1 MPVAVSPPEFLALV
15 MMTSFIPLAGPDGA
29 SRAIEAKKVREV

>member
-1 MPVAVSPPEFLALV
+1 MPVAVLPPEFLALV

-29 SRAIEAKKVREV
+29 YAIEAKKVREV